1 MKSGAAGICLGAA
14 VRCRMELV
22 RGFRIGLVRG
32 LQVRSDK
39 KVIYKIYKSSNLNF
53 LSKLGQIESYFMVE
67 GVCYEI

>member
-1 MKSGAAGICLGAA
+1 
-14 VRCRMELV
+14 MELV

-32 LQVRSDK
+32 LQGRSDK